1 MLKFR
6 FRLERLLDIRKY
18 REREWELK
26 LAVITGICVSLENE
40 IKDVLAEK
48 SRSFRRRYEL
58 FGNDVNGLKTMELFM
73 ARLERKAEKLKK
85 ELAIRELEREEI
97 QKQYLAVSK
106 ERKVLEKLKEKRADE
121 YYREQMQEEMK
132 VLDDISTGAR
142 AREFVREGM
151 TSGQV

>member
-6 FRLERLLDIRKY
+6 FRLERLLDIRRY

-40 IKDVLAEK
+40 IKDALAEK

-58 FGNDVNGLKTMELFM
+58 FGSDVNGLKAMELFM
-73 ARLERKAEKLKK
+73 TRLERKAEKLKK
-85 ELAIRELEREEI
+85 ELAARELEREEI
-97 QKQYLAVSK
+97 QKQYLVVSR
-106 ERKVLEKLKEKRADE
+106 ERKVLEKLKEKKADE
-121 YYREQMQEEMK
+121 YYREQKQEEIK
-132 VLDDISTGAR
+132 VLDDMSTGAL

-151 TSGQV
+151 TSG